1 MPKIWDIS
9 PNHTSFKIDIT
20 MLDSKLLLFFL
31 LKVHDKIRISIIMH
45 LVVEPAYVL
54 WVVFEMSIIQ
64 DYEHGRPG
72 QVCGMLP
79 VPEDNLSSMIY
90 LSSNGLFGPKWT

>member
-1 MPKIWDIS
+1 M
-9 PNHTSFKIDIT
+9 
-20 MLDSKLLLFFL
+20 MLDSKLLLFL
-31 LKVHDKIRISIIMH
+31 LLNAHDKIRISIIMH